1 MNQSE
6 IDMAGLNLYD
16 EEAVGLIPDE
26 PAKPPAAIE
35 KLIEEAKTALT
46 AQEQGDKR
54 SLSLVVIGHVDAG
67 KSTLMGRL
75 LYELGRVDE
84 KKRIANERGSSK
96 MGKSSF
102 SWAWE
107 LDGTQEERERGI
119 TMDIALQTLVTPHR
133 VITILDAPGHKDFIP
148 NMISGASQ
156 ADSALMVVDAAVGE
170 FEAGFE
176 RGGQTREHLL
186 LVRSLG
192 VSQVIVAVNK
202 LDQVEWSKA
211 RYEEICE
218 LMRPFLLQSGFH
230 PNKTRFVPVAA
241 MEGINL
247 AQAAPKGSPLN
258 QWYKG
263 PTLVNLLDTLDPPTR
278 DINAPLRFPIS
289 NVFKGQTSGISVSG
303 RVCGGIIVAG
313 ERLRIVPGD
322 ESATVRA
329 IDSDGDGLP
338 WAGAGSNVNLTLTGV
353 DPISLNI
360 GSVLCRPSHVVPLS
374 STFTA
379 RIIVFDI
386 QMPIT
391 AGASV
396 ELFHHSRDVP
406 ASISRLI
413 SVLDRAN
420 GSIVKNK
427 PRVLTKNMSA
437 EVEITLRGSTYSGP
451 ASRALP
457 IPIEAFSA
465 NKEMGRILVRRG
477 GETIGAGVVTELLA

>member
-1 MNQSE
+1 
-6 IDMAGLNLYD
+6 
-16 EEAVGLIPDE
+16 
-26 PAKPPAAIE
+26 
-35 KLIEEAKTALT
+35 
-46 AQEQGDKR
+46 
-54 SLSLVVIGHVDAG
+54 
-67 KSTLMGRL
+67 
-75 LYELGRVDE
+75 
-84 KKRIANERGSSK
+84 
-96 MGKSSF
+96 
-102 SWAWE
+102 
-107 LDGTQEERERGI
+107 
-119 TMDIALQTLVTPHR
+119 
-133 VITILDAPGHKDFIP
+133 
-148 NMISGASQ
+148 
-156 ADSALMVVDAAVGE
+156 
-170 FEAGFE
+170 
-176 RGGQTREHLL
+176 
-186 LVRSLG
+186 
-192 VSQVIVAVNK
+192 
-202 LDQVEWSKA
+202 
-211 RYEEICE
+211 
-218 LMRPFLLQSGFH
+218 MRPFLLQSGFH

-263 PTLVNLLDTLDPPTR
+263 PTLVNLLGEPYWPMVPERHAHSSCSIDTLDPPTR

-322 ESATVRA
+322 ESATVRGESPARAFPLSTELTSRALLA

-396 ELFHHSRDVP
+396 ST
-406 ASISRLI
+406 
-413 SVLDRAN
+413 
-420 GSIVKNK
+420 
-427 PRVLTKNMSA
+427 PRTFRPQTSHTN
-437 EVEITLRGSTYSGP
+437 
-451 ASRALP
+451 
-457 IPIEAFSA
+457 
-465 NKEMGRILVRRG
+465 LVRWNSSTTL
-477 GETIGAGVVTELLA
+477 ETFQLPYRA